1 MFHTEKSTQNS
12 ESMFPTGKATQNSET
27 SAQRGKYFKFQI
39 SGWTDFDPMDKELSE
54 ITEAIAQGGGFM
66 SAIEVV
72 EVADDLAAIKDM
84 EVREGFQNILAAR
97 RILRSLGDLP
107 KKVVEDLR
115 SALRVQEEVDERKP
129 PRPAE
134 SQPDWVPKQGL
145 K

>member
-1 MFHTEKSTQNS
+1 MFHTDTARG
-12 ESMFPTGKATQNSET
+12 PQNSET
-27 SAQRGKYFKFQI
+27 PAQRGKYFKFQL

-54 ITEAIAQGGGFM
+54 IADAIAQGSGLL

-72 EVADDLAAIKDM
+72 EVQDDLAAIKDM

-107 KKVVEDLR
+107 KNVVEELR
-115 SALRVQEEVDERKP
+115 SALKVQEEVDERKP
-129 PRPAE
+129 PRSAE
-134 SQPDWVPKQGL
+134 PQPDWVLKQGL

>member
-1 MFHTEKSTQNS
+1 MFHT
-12 ESMFPTGKATQNSET
+12 GKAPQNSET
-27 SAQRGKYFKFQI
+27 PAQRGKYFKLQI

-54 ITEAIAQGGGFM
+54 IADAIEQGSGFL

-72 EVADDLAAIKDM
+72 EVEDDLAAIKDT

-107 KKVVEDLR
+107 KNIVEELR
-115 SALRVQEEVDERKP
+115 SALRVQEKVDERKP
-129 PRPAE
+129 ARSAE
-134 SQPDWVPKQGL
+134 SQPDWMLKTGL

>member
-1 MFHTEKSTQNS
+1 MFHT
-12 ESMFPTGKATQNSET
+12 GKGPQNSET
-27 SAQRGKYFKFQI
+27 PAQREKYFKLQI

-54 ITEAIAQGGGFM
+54 ITDAIEKGDGFL

-72 EVADDLAAIKDM
+72 EVADDLAAIKDT

-107 KKVVEDLR
+107 KKVVEELR
-115 SALRVQEEVDERKP
+115 SALRVQEVDERKP
-129 PRPAE
+129 PRSAE
-134 SQPDWVPKQGL
+134 PQPDWMLKQGI

>member
-1 MFHTEKSTQNS
+1 MFHT
-12 ESMFPTGKATQNSET
+12 GKGPQNSET
-27 SAQRGKYFKFQI
+27 PAQRGKYFKFQL

-54 ITEAIAQGGGFM
+54 ITDAIAQGSGLL

-72 EVADDLAAIKDM
+72 EVQDDLAAIKDM

-107 KKVVEDLR
+107 KNVVEELR

-129 PRPAE
+129 PRSAE
-134 SQPDWVPKQGL
+134 SQPDLVLKQGL